1 MDRPKG
7 WENPFN
13 FMDGSVIPGYE
24 LQSKAYEAGA
34 DAYEE
39 ALKSE
44 CRISI
49 EPGQIVQTDKGAYR
63 WHQFDV
69 KGYLVFIPEEG

>member
-1 MDRPKG
+1 MRP
-7 WENPFN
+7 N
-13 FMDGSVIPGYE
+13 GYQE
-24 LQSKAYEAGA
+24 ILARRMGAICPTDAKLVEAGA

-49 EPGQIVQTDKGAYR
+49 EPGQIVQTDRGADK

-69 KGYLVFIPEEG
+69 KGYLVFIPEDC